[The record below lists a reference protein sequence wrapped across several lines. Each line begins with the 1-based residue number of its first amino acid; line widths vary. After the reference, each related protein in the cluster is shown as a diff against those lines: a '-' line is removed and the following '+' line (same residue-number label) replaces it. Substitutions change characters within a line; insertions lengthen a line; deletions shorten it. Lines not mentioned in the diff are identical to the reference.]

1 MLSVPQATA
10 MSIVAGVIKHHLF
23 IEGSAFPSFPDER
36 SDYAQDNM
44 SHEDYRDATEGRCG
58 FPWDAEDD
66 DEAVTDNHDK
76 NLLAT
81 IAVSMVLA
89 LTQTVDEEGYPILG
103 EQNDWVEFLADCFGN
118 EFATEFVMSSWDDEG
133 DTQMGSY
140 SYHRPAEFH
149 LY

>member
-1 MLSVPQATA
+1 
-10 MSIVAGVIKHHLF
+10 MSIVAGVIYDHF
-23 IEGSAFPSFPDER
+23 AMEANMSQSVPDER
-36 SDYAQDNM
+36 SAYARDNM

-58 FPWDAEDD
+58 FPWESDDD
-66 DEAVTDNHDK
+66 DEAVTDNHEK

-81 IAVSMVLA
+81 IAIQMVLA

-103 EQNDWVEFLADCFGN
+103 EQNDWVAFLTDCFGVG
-118 EFATEFVMSSWDDEG
+118 FATEFVMSSWDDEG

>member
-1 MLSVPQATA
+1 
-10 MSIVAGVIKHHLF
+10 MSIVASVIKHHLM
-23 IEGSAFPSFPDER
+23 IEGAMSPSYPDER

-44 SHEDYRDATEGRCG
+44 DYEDYRDATEGRCG
-58 FPWDAEDD
+58 FPWESDD

-81 IAVSMVLA
+81 IAIQMVLA

-118 EFATEFVMSSWDDEG
+118 GFATEFVMATWDDEG